1 MTSPRQWRVPFSDVR
16 LDEDDRAAVMAVLE
30 SNWLTMGPRIQ
41 EFEQAFATALS
52 GGVSAVA
59 VSNAT
64 AALHLS
70 LAALGVGPGD
80 EVICPAL
87 TFVATANA
95 VRYVGATPVLAD
107 ICSED
112 EWNIDPVDVERRIT
126 PRTKAIVVVHYGGYP
141 VRMDEI
147 LDIARRHGLLVVED
161 ASHGPLSEWRGRKLG
176 TIGDAGCFSF
186 FGNKN
191 MTTGEGGM
199 VVTARADVA
208 ERLRL
213 MRSHGMTSNSYARF
227 RGHAFGY
234 DVVATGYN
242 FRMDEMRAALGIS
255 QLRKLASGNA
265 YRGGLVRQYRE
276 RLKRQVPQVTVPFP
290 ESNGNLSYHI
300 FPILLPCGYAGREHL
315 MARMAEC
322 GVQTSIHYT
331 PIHWFS
337 AFRDE
342 SIFMPVLDGMA
353 DRILTLPL
361 FARMSPED
369 VNYVVESLDKCL

>member
-1 MTSPRQWRVPFSDVR
+1 MTLPRQWRVPFSDVR
-16 LDEDDRAAVMAVLE
+16 LDEGDRAAVMAVLE

-41 EFEQAFATALS
+41 EFEEAFATALG

-95 VRYVGATPVLAD
+95 ARYVGATPVLAD

-112 EWNIDPVDVERRIT
+112 EWNIDPADVERRIT
-126 PRTKAIVVVHYGGYP
+126 PRTKAIIVVHYGGYP

-147 LDIARRHGLLVVED
+147 LNIARRHGLVVVED

-234 DVVATGYN
+234 DVVAIGYN

-255 QLRKLASGNA
+255 QLRKLTSVNLRRSLLVER
-265 YRGGLVRQYRE
+265 YRHAMRE
-276 RLKRQVPQVTVPFP
+276 ALPTVGVPFGDWEGP
-290 ESNGNLSYHI
+290 YAFHI
-300 FPILLPCGYAGREHL
+300 FPVLLPGGYGDRADLMQRLADAGI
-315 MARMAEC
+315 
-322 GVQTSIHYT
+322 QTSVHYT
-331 PIHWFS
+331 PIHWF
-337 AFRDE
+337 ADFTFLKAE
-342 SIFMPVLDGMA
+342 LPITDGLA

-361 FARMSPED
+361 YPSMAEQD
-369 VNYVVESLDKCL
+369 IALVVDTLRDFL

>member
-1 MTSPRQWRVPFSDVR
+1 MTLPRQWRVPFSDVR
-16 LDEDDRAAVMAVLE
+16 LDEGDRAAVMAVLE

-41 EFEQAFATALS
+41 EFEEAFATALG

-70 LAALGVGPGD
+70 LAALGIGPGD

-95 VRYVGATPVLAD
+95 ARYVGATPVLAD

-112 EWNIDPVDVERRIT
+112 EWNIDPADVERRIT
-126 PRTKAIVVVHYGGYP
+126 PRTKAIIVVHYGGYP

-147 LDIARRHGLLVVED
+147 LNIARRHGLVVVED

-255 QLRKLASGNA
+255 QLRKLASRNA
-265 YRGGLVRQYRE
+265 YRGGLVQQYRE
-276 RLKRQVPQVTVPFP
+276 RLQRHAPQVTAPFAD
-290 ESNGNLSYHI
+290 SNGNLSYHI
-300 FPILLPCGYAGREHL
+300 FPVLLPHGYVDREGV

-322 GVQTSIHYT
+322 SVQTSIHYT

-337 AFRDE
+337 AFRNED
-342 SIFMPVLDGMA
+342 IILPVLDVIA
-353 DRILTLPL
+353 NRILTLPL
-361 FARMSPED
+361 FADMTPED
-369 VNYVVESLDKCL
+369 VDFVSESLGKCL